1 MDYNSLCFDPM
12 KYAGDFWFP
21 TYDSFALSGGGS
33 GSKDKIKR
41 PVGME
46 QIRKKD
52 KDWKPEVIETDK
64 YNYPRTQKFYEWEQ
78 FLDWV
83 DWSGKEYRRASQR
96 TSRGTYNGTLTWS
109 FQEAMNLARYGWV
122 EGLEKIKKLDKLDL
136 PINET
141 FQQNYDIQTEYDIAG
156 GAVNIGRYLSGVPD
170 CMRCMHIS
178 NEHTLPARVQKIF
191 INGIYHKDISTNK
204 VLQHGYKI
212 YQIIEALEMANI
224 QTDIT
229 LAFGVNK
236 HIMYSNYDYDFYE
249 TYIKIKKP
257 EDVMYPEKM
266 LFCVAHPS
274 MLRRLVF
281 SEWER
286 NPYFVR
292 SLYKFYDDDDP
303 EGGYGSYIKEWMP
316 PYNLTKDTIVIP
328 DLIHEDKMT
337 GVIDDVKNLIQ
348 SQYDKIR

>member
-1 MDYNSLCFDPM
+1 MDYNDFCIDPM

-21 TYDSFALSGGGS
+21 TYDSFALSGGG
-33 GSKDKIKR
+33 GKGKNKR
-41 PVGME
+41 PIGAE

-52 KDWKPEVIETDK
+52 KDWKPEIIRTDE
-64 YNYPRTQKFYEWEQ
+64 YLYPRIQKFYEWEQ

-83 DWSGKEYRRASQR
+83 DWSGKEYRRISQR
-96 TSRGTYNGTLTWS
+96 TTRAAYNNTLTWN
-109 FQEAMNLARYGWV
+109 FQEAMNLARYGWA
-122 EGLEKIKKLDKLDL
+122 EGLEKIKELDKLDL
-136 PINET
+136 SINES
-141 FQQNYDIQTEYDIAG
+141 FQQNYDIKTKYDIAG

-178 NEHTLPARVQKIF
+178 NEHSLPARVQKIF
-191 INGIYHKDISTNK
+191 IIGNIHMNITANQI
-204 VLQHGYKI
+204 LHHGYKI
-212 YQIIEALEMANI
+212 YQIIEALEMANV

-236 HIMYSNYDYDFYE
+236 NIMHSEHDYYFYE
-249 TYIKIKKP
+249 TYIKIKKT

-274 MLRRLVF
+274 MFRRLRP
-281 SEWER
+281 SERER
-286 NPYFVR
+286 NSYLIR
-292 SLYKFYDDDDP
+292 DLYKFYYDGTP
-303 EGGYGSYIKEWMP
+303 GYGTYIPEWMP
-316 PYNLTKDTIVIP
+316 PYNLTKGALVIP